1 MPTEVSAPK
10 RTVLI
15 LGAGLAGLTA
25 AYELHEAGNRV
36 IVLEARDRPGG
47 RVHTLRNFADG
58 LYAEAGAAWILSN
71 HDYVLKYLKLF
82 DIPLQAFVPTDI
94 DLTYH
99 VKGMPLPAAQI
110 YKSLDGLGMRAD
122 ESALGLGKLSARY
135 LGPTLQ
141 QVENIDSIHMLDQFD
156 KMTFADFL
164 RQQGASE
171 DAIALI
177 RLGNFD
183 TLGDGPEK
191 VSATYLLREVMLS
204 RGKTVTYAIQGG
216 SDAFPRAFASRLQN
230 QLIYGAAVR
239 KIRQNQEKI
248 SISFERAGA
257 LDVIDADYAICTLPF
272 SVLKTLE
279 TEPAF
284 STGKQK
290 AIRELPYTSV
300 TRTFLQTR
308 KRYWRTNGLPKV
320 VLTDLPI
327 KSVRETTMN
336 QPGERGI
343 LESFI
348 AGDESRKLAALTNH
362 ERLERVLSQTETLV
376 PGARQNLEEYAQ
388 FCWDAEPWSLGAYM
402 WFRPGQ
408 LESVVQHAASPEGRI
423 HFAGDHTSI
432 WPSSMQGAV
441 QSGSRAASEIARAS
455 AFTHDANPL
464 SVGDR

>member
-1 MPTEVSAPK
+1 MPAEVSAPQ
-10 RTVLI
+10 RTVVV

-25 AYELHEAGNRV
+25 AYELHQAGNRV

-58 LYAEAGAAWILSN
+58 LYAEAGAAWIQSN

-94 DLTYH
+94 DLTYY
-99 VKGMPLPAAQI
+99 VKGTPLPAAQVH
-110 YKSLDGLGMRAD
+110 KSLDGLGLRAD
-122 ESALGLGKLSARY
+122 ESALSLRKLSARY

-141 QVENIDSIHMLDQFD
+141 QVENIDSIHLLDQFD

-177 RLGNFD
+177 RMGNFD
-183 TLGDGPEK
+183 TLGDGPEE
-191 VSATYLLREVMLS
+191 VSATYLLREVALS
-204 RGKTVTYAIQGG
+204 RGATATYAIQGG
-216 SDAFPRAFASRLQN
+216 SDTFPRAFASRLQS

-239 KIRQNQEKI
+239 KIRRHQEKI
-248 SISFERAGA
+248 SVTFERAGS

-272 SVLKTLE
+272 SVLKTVE
-279 TEPAF
+279 ADPAF
-284 STGKQK
+284 SADKQK

-308 KRYWRTNGLPKV
+308 KRYWKTNGLPKV

-327 KSVRETTMN
+327 RNVRETTMS

-348 AGDESRKLAALTNH
+348 AGDEARRLAAMTNS
-362 ERLERVLSQTETLV
+362 ERLERVLSQTETV
-376 PGARQNLEEYAQ
+376 APGARQNLEDYAQ

-402 WFRPGQ
+402 WYRPGQ
-408 LESVVQHAASPEGRI
+408 LESAVRHAASPEGRI
-423 HFAGDHTSI
+423 HFAGDHTSL

-455 AFTHDANPL
+455 SANA
-464 SVGDR
+464 